1 MRGYKNRAYN
11 FPRGFYGAGHA
22 WNWYCFYSVVENVAQ
37 TLGPQAVLTGME
49 GVVMA
54 TAINQVNGIEVD
66 RLFETVEEVKKN
78 PEAAQCKFR
87 ARNKWINGG
96 HNRAR
101 IRDFVIGGQM
111 MEHDREWF
119 VEMDEPPALLG
130 EDKGLNPVEA
140 LLAALSGCITT
151 SMIVQAS
158 AQGIHIDVV
167 ESEYEGDLDLRGL
180 LAVSP
185 DVRNGYSEIRV
196 KFKIK
201 ADVPDEQLRDV
212 VKAGQ
217 DRSPVY
223 EMVSAS
229 VPVKVTCEKI

>member
-1 MRGYKNRAYN
+1 
-11 FPRGFYGAGHA
+11 
-22 WNWYCFYSVVENVAQ
+22 
-37 TLGPQAVLTGME
+37 
-49 GVVMA
+49 MA

-66 RLFETVEEVKKN
+66 RLFGTVEQVKKN
-78 PEAAQCKFR
+78 PDTAQCRFR

-96 HNRAR
+96 HSRAR

-111 MEHDREWF
+111 MEHDQEWF
-119 VEMDEPPALLG
+119 VELDEPPALLG
-130 EDKGLNPVEA
+130 EDKGVNPVEA
-140 LLAALSGCITT
+140 LLAALSGCVTT

-158 AQGIHIDVV
+158 AQGIQIEAV
-167 ESEYEGDLDLRGL
+167 ESEFEGDLDLRGL
-180 LAVSP
+180 LGVSP

-196 KFKIK
+196 KFRIK
-201 ADVPDEQLRDV
+201 ADVSDDQLRDL

-229 VPVKVTCEKI
+229 VPVKVTCEKM